1 MSLSVAATCP
11 TTLSDLVRTL
21 PNAEWKV
28 MTVEANRGR
37 WSGLGDPITAAV
49 GGRSASC
56 VARGSAG
63 LGTTPETSRRG
74 HVYVLDP
81 QPLTSDTAAP
91 AVETSPA
98 GTDGAR

>member
-1 MSLSVAATCP
+1 
-11 TTLSDLVRTL
+11 
-21 PNAEWKV
+21 

-37 WSGLGDPITAAV
+37 WSGLGDPTTPAV

-74 HVYVLDP
+74 HVGVLDP
-81 QPLTSDTAAP
+81 QPTADAAAP